1 MDQNAVPPPPTSTMP
16 LARRLKIALGTTA
29 AVAVAGALLAAGTI
43 ALHARAGD
51 GDAVA
56 VRPPTPVRT
65 LTVERQETVTRSEI
79 YVGRLE
85 AARSIHL
92 AFERSGTVEAV
103 MVEEGDRV
111 EEGMVVALLDTDL
124 LTARRAELLA
134 EREALDA
141 DVELARLTTDRQQEL
156 QRLGHA
162 STQRYDEARLS
173 YTRLKAA
180 RLRVDAA
187 IRALDVDLDKSV
199 LTAPF
204 AGEVT
209 ARMLDEG
216 AVVAPGAAVLDLI
229 ERDRP
234 QVRVGLPEAV
244 AASLSQGQPITI
256 ETALGPVGATV
267 NAVRADIDPRTRT
280 QIVLLDLPATD
291 AAFGSAVEVMVER
304 TVAASGFWVPVTAL
318 REGRR
323 GLWTLMTVVPGE
335 DGPVAGTESV
345 EILFLQGERAYVRGS
360 LADGAEIVA
369 DGNHR
374 VVPGSPLGRAG
385 PGRTRGS

>member
-162 STQRYDEARLS
+162 STQR
-173 YTRLKAA
+173 
-180 RLRVDAA
+180 
-187 IRALDVDLDKSV
+187 
-199 LTAPF
+199 
-204 AGEVT
+204 
-209 ARMLDEG
+209 
-216 AVVAPGAAVLDLI
+216 
-229 ERDRP
+229 
-234 QVRVGLPEAV
+234 
-244 AASLSQGQPITI
+244 
-256 ETALGPVGATV
+256 
-267 NAVRADIDPRTRT
+267 
-280 QIVLLDLPATD
+280 
-291 AAFGSAVEVMVER
+291 
-304 TVAASGFWVPVTAL
+304 
-318 REGRR
+318 
-323 GLWTLMTVVPGE
+323 
-335 DGPVAGTESV
+335 
-345 EILFLQGERAYVRGS
+345 
-360 LADGAEIVA
+360 
-369 DGNHR
+369 
-374 VVPGSPLGRAG
+374 
-385 PGRTRGS
+385 